1 MRFLRQLNYEEYRI
15 FETKSI
21 GIYIFRDSD
30 GYVITI
36 DLETL
41 DNDHL
46 FIHISLDE
54 NPPDLIGRFVV
65 WGYVNLNC
73 YDHKFKSVTHKE
85 DKESYLYDLSK
96 VAETIFKED
105 NDT

>member
-1 MRFLRQLNYEEYRI
+1 MRFLVQLNYKEYRI
-15 FETKSI
+15 FETKSL
-21 GIYIFRDSD
+21 GIYILRDSD
-30 GYVITI
+30 GYVIAI
-36 DLETL
+36 DLETI
-41 DNDHL
+41 DNDHV
-46 FIHISLDE
+46 FIHIPLDE
-54 NPPDLIGRFVV
+54 NPHDLVGKLVV

-105 NDT
+105 LDV